1 METRANYVAVGA
13 FVLVLMLGLAGFVI
27 WLSQVTL
34 QEETRQYRILFSGS
48 VTGLQ
53 VGSTVRYR
61 GIPIGEVTDISI
73 PADNIEQVEVIVD
86 VEAEAPI
93 KTDSFARLEFQGITG
108 GVYVLIAGG
117 SQDAPLLV
125 AASEE
130 DPPRIESEPSTI
142 QAVLDS
148 LPEILAKTDQLM
160 VQANVLLSEE
170 NVAALSGAIDDVK
183 TITGALALQAPSLER
198 VVDDI
203 DSLVV
208 NLDGLVEETRID
220 AARISDQLSG
230 LIAKLDRTTGS
241 ATGELEATAQDLRE
255 LADSYTEL
263 GNEVSG
269 LIADIRPELEQFAG
283 SGLTEFT
290 LMVTE
295 LRGLAETLSR
305 VAEQIERAPARF
317 LFGETG
323 RGVPTE

>member
-1 METRANYVAVGA
+1 
-13 FVLVLMLGLAGFVI
+13 
-27 WLSQVTL
+27 
-34 QEETRQYRILFSGS
+34 
-48 VTGLQ
+48 
-53 VGSTVRYR
+53 
-61 GIPIGEVTDISI
+61 
-73 PADNIEQVEVIVD
+73 
-86 VEAEAPI
+86 
-93 KTDSFARLEFQGITG
+93 
-108 GVYVLIAGG
+108 
-117 SQDAPLLV
+117 
-125 AASEE
+125 
-130 DPPRIESEPSTI
+130 
-142 QAVLDS
+142 
-148 LPEILAKTDQLM
+148 M

-203 DSLVV
+203 DRPGRQPGWACRGDADRRGADQRPAERPDRQARPHDRLR
-208 NLDGLVEETRID
+208 DGRAGGD
-220 AARISDQLSG
+220 RPGPAA
-230 LIAKLDRTTGS
+230 K
-241 ATGELEATAQDLRE
+241 